1 MTPSLNNLE
10 HRLLPVY
17 TWFRATLAV
26 FFVFVYLIPFI
37 AFVLL
42 VLLRLSRNSDPGS
55 HGRLVSPL
63 PTTVPVHFYRE
74 KTSALSSL
82 VDSRRIVPTHAIIGA
97 LDNWCHLR
105 KKKLHTE
112 IATYGINA
120 GGVRG

>member
-1 MTPSLNNLE
+1 MLIVYFSSL
-10 HRLLPVY
+10 LLSS
-17 TWFRATLAV
+17 R
-26 FFVFVYLIPFI
+26 FFSLPP
-37 AFVLL
+37 
-42 VLLRLSRNSDPGS
+42 SRNSDPVS
-55 HGRLVSPL
+55 HSSSPPFP
-63 PTTVPVHFYRE
+63 PTVRVLHFYRE